1 MSSCSC
7 ADRHRS
13 RTAHA
18 SLVSEI
24 TGLLAGKGPKPG
36 KPEPLLEPLS
46 DSELR
51 VLRYLPTNLTAPEIA
66 SEVYLSASTV
76 RTHIHHVYAK
86 LVALGCTAEPK
97 PSSGPV
103 PSAS

>member
-24 TGLLAGKGPKPG
+24 TGLLAGKGPEPG

-66 SEVYLSASTV
+66 SEVYLQREHGPGPTST
-76 RTHIHHVYAK
+76 RPNINAK
-86 LVALGCTAEPK
+86 LR
-97 PSSGPV
+97 
-103 PSAS
+103 